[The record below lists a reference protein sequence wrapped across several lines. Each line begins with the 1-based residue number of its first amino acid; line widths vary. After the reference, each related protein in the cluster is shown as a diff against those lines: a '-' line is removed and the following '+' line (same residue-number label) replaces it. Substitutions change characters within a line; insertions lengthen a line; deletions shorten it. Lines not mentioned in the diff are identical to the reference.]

1 MDIKSLLGGAV
12 AGGGSA
18 TLLVGL
24 IMSNMA
30 TGTKALENQ
39 MVSMTRELKAEN
51 KLSAEQIKNVASR
64 VDRFEEVGNKT
75 TDRIEAKLD
84 KMIDSINVATKDL
97 WSKADHQ
104 TFESQLTLEKETFK
118 RNINLRLDRFD
129 ERLLNQSKQ
138 LNTLKTKQR
147 GT

>member
-1 MDIKSLLGGAV
+1 MDRV
-12 AGGGSA
+12 
-18 TLLVGL
+18 
-24 IMSNMA
+24 
-30 TGTKALENQ
+30 EN
-39 MVSMTRELKAEN
+39 
-51 KLSAEQIKNVASR
+51 I
-64 VDRFEEVGNKT
+64 GNKT
-75 TDRIEAKLD
+75 TERIEAKLD
-84 KMIDSINVATKDL
+84 KMIDSIQDSTKDR